1 MYCSN
6 RPKQK
11 GYTIE
16 ELFPDEL
23 FPAGNKQKSND
34 MFLLYML
41 YIINPFYATG
51 LFPYAQKT
59 SNNPRFFMF
68 SEDIKKRPV
77 ACTGL
82 IIFFFLVFSLILFM
96 LLIVENFELTIWFQ
110 EFCTVQVYFV
120 DSSHFT
126 LYWLLV
132 KISSF
137 FILYFNFVSFTGFTA
152 E

>member
-1 MYCSN
+1 MYW
-6 RPKQK
+6 
-11 GYTIE
+11 
-16 ELFPDEL
+16 F
-23 FPAGNKQKSND
+23 
-34 MFLLYML
+34 
-41 YIINPFYATG
+41 
-51 LFPYAQKT
+51 
-59 SNNPRFFMF
+59 NN
-68 SEDIKKRPV
+68 
-77 ACTGL
+77 
-82 IIFFFLVFSLILFM
+82 FFFLVFSLILFM

-120 DSSHFT
+120 DSSQFT

>member
-59 SNNPRFFMF
+59 SNPRFFMF

-82 IIFFFLVFSLILFM
+82 IIFFF
-96 LLIVENFELTIWFQ
+96 
-110 EFCTVQVYFV
+110 
-120 DSSHFT
+120 
-126 LYWLLV
+126 
-132 KISSF
+132 
-137 FILYFNFVSFTGFTA
+137 
-152 E
+152 

>member
-59 SNNPRFFMF
+59 SSNPRFFMF

-82 IIFFFLVFSLILFM
+82 INFFF
-96 LLIVENFELTIWFQ
+96 
-110 EFCTVQVYFV
+110 
-120 DSSHFT
+120 
-126 LYWLLV
+126 
-132 KISSF
+132 SF
-137 FILYFNFVSFTGFTA
+137 
-152 E
+152 